1 VYGHLPLQQDD
12 SLIMVAQAS
21 PAILD
26 SGMFMESKF
35 WLGQLFNQ
43 LNLIPLSKINVIL
56 FLQ

>member
-1 VYGHLPLQQDD
+1 
-12 SLIMVAQAS
+12 MVAQAS